1 MNNLKVI
8 TVFLLLLVMAVSASA
23 QDELLFLNGKQ
34 LEGKILE
41 YNKYQLTFQTKKD
54 KELTIE
60 NYRLFSFSKDSKDT
74 ILYRYDTLEGNFLS
88 EKDMKLFVY
97 GGRDAHLT
105 YSSKFSNVL
114 GFAVGGGAGYFM
126 HYDQSFVFVATP
138 LVYTLGTLIFPTRVK
153 QRKIKD
159 LQYIKEDEYLRGHE
173 RVARAK
179 RTQSALISTLIGLGV
194 GFTASLIAN

>member
-1 MNNLKVI
+1 MLL
-8 TVFLLLLVMAVSASA
+8 FLAVSAFA
-23 QDELLFLNGKQ
+23 QDEFLFLNGKQ

-41 YNKYQLTFQTKKD
+41 FNKYQLTFQTKKD

-60 NYRLFSFSKDSKDT
+60 NYRLFSYSKDNQET
-74 ILYRYDTLEGNFLS
+74 ILYKYDTLEGNFLS
-88 EKDMKLFVY
+88 EKDMQLFVY
-97 GGRDAHLT
+97 GERDAHLT

>member
-1 MNNLKVI
+1 LGKLKIILSFILLI
-8 TVFLLLLVMAVSASA
+8 TSLLAFS
-23 QDELLFLNGKQ
+23 QDKLLFLNGKE

-41 YNKYQLTFQTKKD
+41 FNKYQLTFQTLKN
-54 KELTIE
+54 KEIAIE
-60 NYRLFSFSKDSKDT
+60 NYRLFSFSKNNEDT

-88 EKDMKLFVY
+88 EKDMKMFVY
-97 GGRDAHLT
+97 GERDAHQT
-105 YSSKFSNVL
+105 YSSKFSNKL
-114 GFAVGGGAGYFM
+114 GFAFGATAGYFM
-126 HYDQSFVFVATP
+126 HKDQNFLYISTP

-179 RTQSALISTLIGLGV
+179 RTQNALLSTLIGLGV

>member
-1 MNNLKVI
+1 MSVLFVH
-8 TVFLLLLVMAVSASA
+8 LLVA
-23 QDELLFLNGKQ
+23 QSSDTLLFLNGKQ
-34 LEGKILE
+34 LEGNVLE
-41 YNKYQLTFQTKKD
+41 FNKYQLTFKTLKN
-54 KELTIE
+54 KEIDIE
-60 NYRLFSFSKDSKDT
+60 NYRLFSMKWNGIDTTIYKYDS
-74 ILYRYDTLEGNFLS
+74 LEGNFLS
-88 EKDMKLFVY
+88 QKDMKLFVY
-97 GGRDAHLT
+97 GERDAHLT

-114 GFAVGGGAGYFM
+114 GFAVGSGAGYFM
-126 HYDQSFVFVATP
+126 HYDQSFIYISTP

>member
-1 MNNLKVI
+1 
-8 TVFLLLLVMAVSASA
+8 LLLFIAGSVSA

-74 ILYRYDTLEGNFLS
+74 ILYKYDTLEGNFLS
-88 EKDMKLFVY
+88 EKDMQLFVY

-105 YSSKFSNVL
+105 YSSKFSNKL
-114 GFAVGGGAGYFM
+114 GFVVGAGAGYFM
-126 HYDQSFVFVATP
+126 HYDQSFIFVATP
-138 LVYTLGTLIFPTRVK
+138 LVYALGTLVFPTRVK

-179 RTQSALISTLIGLGV
+179 RTQNALVSTLIGLGV